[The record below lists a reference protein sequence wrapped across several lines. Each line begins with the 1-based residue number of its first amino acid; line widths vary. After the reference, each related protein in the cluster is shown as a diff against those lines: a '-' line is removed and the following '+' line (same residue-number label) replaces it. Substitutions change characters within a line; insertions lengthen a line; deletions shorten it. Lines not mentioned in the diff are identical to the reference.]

1 MLVVIIFVLLATN
14 FDLQTSDGFAE
25 LNTRPE
31 LHQLSL
37 LEGNGLTV
45 RVVDITATVWETVA
59 LGLFFKSH
67 DISRIKR
74 DHPQQSIQAATTVF
88 SEWIEG
94 KGRQP
99 KTWLTIMKSLSEA
112 GLETVARDLKHIL
125 GSSTSM
131 HAL

>member
-1 MLVVIIFVLLATN
+1 M
-14 FDLQTSDGFAE
+14 
-25 LNTRPE
+25 
-31 LHQLSL
+31 

-45 RVVDITATVWETVA
+45 RVVDITATAWETVA

-67 DISRIKR
+67 DISHIKR

-112 GLETVARDLKHIL
+112 GLETVARDLKRIL